1 MFQQMLAAAGGLMTF
16 SDRYKTADLPAYRHE
31 ALGEVFMELDALLRD
46 LVDTVIGTKYFII
59 PLVADRSRRAYSQ
72 AILDPAKVTKQ
83 TQLYLAVTA
92 DMPGLE
98 LVATVPMRLKVAA
111 PDNLESIVGS
121 ALPGVPLAHMPQ
133 VPPAIPVRPNSYY
146 FSLSTKSALYEK
158 ALDVGALAI
167 YAPDG
172 IPGLKIELIAIT

>member
-1 MFQQMLAAAGGLMTF
+1 
-16 SDRYKTADLPAYRHE
+16 
-31 ALGEVFMELDALLRD
+31 
-46 LVDTVIGTKYFII
+46 
-59 PLVADRSRRAYSQ
+59 
-72 AILDPAKVTKQ
+72 
-83 TQLYLAVTA
+83 
-92 DMPGLE
+92 MPGLE

-146 FSLSTKSALYEK
+146 FSVSTKSALYEK
-158 ALDVGALAI
+158 ALDAGALAI

-172 IPGLKIELIAIT
+172 IPGLKIELIAVT